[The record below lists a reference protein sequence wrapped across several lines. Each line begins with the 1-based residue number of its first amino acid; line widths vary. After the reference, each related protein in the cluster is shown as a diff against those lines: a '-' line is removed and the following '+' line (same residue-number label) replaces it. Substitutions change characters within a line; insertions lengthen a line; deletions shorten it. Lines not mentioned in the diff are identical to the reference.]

1 MCLLQSWS
9 TADTMYV
16 DMTCDTMYDVTLR
29 IMVFYCLLQRSKI
42 FLGLGLEFFLPW
54 TLTPKS
60 YSEDG

>member
-42 FLGLGLEFFLPW
+42 FLGLGLEFFLP
-54 TLTPKS
+54 
-60 YSEDG
+60 